1 MYVAAMCPRFGNPW
15 KKGKAFFQEYVL
27 RNTRYYEIPVSLL
40 RVLLNNRVLVGAT
53 YHATHNTN
61 LVQQSYSYIYRSER
75 FGGSRYYRREQLPT
89 DCDVT
94 SRQFLRCMSLGA
106 QVAAFAY
113 LALATRKHM
122 STTAL
127 VHTVFCIK
135 TAPEPAA
142 AGEIEPATQ
151 PQ

>member
-61 LVQQSYSYIYRSER
+61 LVQQSYSYIYIGQSVLAARVIIGENSYLQIAMSHHGIFLNVCRWELKSQR
-75 FGGSRYYRREQLPT
+75 FR
-89 DCDVT
+89 T
-94 SRQFLRCMSLGA
+94 SRWRH
-106 QVAAFAY
+106 VN
-113 LALATRKHM
+113 T
-122 STTAL
+122 
-127 VHTVFCIK
+127 
-135 TAPEPAA
+135 
-142 AGEIEPATQ
+142 
-151 PQ
+151 